1 MNNRHGL
8 PASTEHLYE
17 IVKMDLRTGVLDGSF
32 PPDTRI
38 PSEVELMNRYGVS
51 RITVR
56 HAINELVQE
65 GYLVKRH
72 GTGSFVL
79 PRKHDRHVVSINSFT
94 MDCLASGLTPR
105 TEVLSL
111 GRGRAT
117 ESAAGFLNIAPGSG
131 VILLDRLR
139 YINDEPVILEENAF
153 PEEMEEIL
161 RVEDY
166 SQLCSIAQFLE
177 KNLGIQLV
185 HIDYTIEMAYL
196 SKDQARLLELKPN
209 APALRVVGL
218 VMDGAQKPVYYSRQT
233 IQGDKVKIS
242 GAQKFRRMD

>member
-38 PSEVELMNRYGVS
+38 PSEVELMDRYGVS

-72 GTGSFVL
+72 GTGTFVL

-139 YINDEPVILEENAF
+139 YINDERSFWKKTPSRKKWKRSCGWRIIRSSVPSRSFWKKTWAF
-153 PEEMEEIL
+153 SWCTSTTP
-161 RVEDY
+161 
-166 SQLCSIAQFLE
+166 
-177 KNLGIQLV
+177 
-185 HIDYTIEMAYL
+185 
-196 SKDQARLLELKPN
+196 SKWPTFPK
-209 APALRVVGL
+209 
-218 VMDGAQKPVYYSRQT
+218 T
-233 IQGDKVKIS
+233 
-242 GAQKFRRMD
+242 RRACWN